1 MIDITTIEANP
12 IPKPTKVLL
21 ESNLILGNKNTTLK
35 LSIGIIVFFI
45 LVSLPYLTNKMTDND
60 KA

>member
-12 IPKPTKVLL
+12 IPKPTKVLI

>member
-21 ESNLILGNKNTTLK
+21 ESNLILSNNNTSLK
-35 LSIGIIVFFI
+35 LSIGVIVFFI
-45 LVSLPYLTNKMTDND
+45 LVSIPYLTNKMTDND

>member
-45 LVSLPYLTNKMTDND
+45 LVSLPYLSKKLTDND

>member
-1 MIDITTIEANP
+1 MIDITTLEANP
-12 IPKPTKVLL
+12 IPKPTKVLI

-45 LVSLPYLTNKMTDND
+45 LVSLPYLSNKMTDND

>member
-21 ESNLILGNKNTTLK
+21 ESNLILSNNNTSLK

-45 LVSLPYLTNKMTDND
+45 LVSIPYLTNKMTDND

>member
-21 ESNLILGNKNTTLK
+21 ESNLILSNKNTSLK

-45 LVSLPYLTNKMTDND
+45 LVSIPYLTNNMTDND